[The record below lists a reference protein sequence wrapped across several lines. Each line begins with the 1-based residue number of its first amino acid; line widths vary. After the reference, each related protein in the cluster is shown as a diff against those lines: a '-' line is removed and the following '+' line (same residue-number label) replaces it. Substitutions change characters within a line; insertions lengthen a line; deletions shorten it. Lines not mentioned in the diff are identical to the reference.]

1 MSELYACG
9 DHSVIAGEK
18 RRSQHGGFILVVFR
32 GFLLFIILINL
43 GLMRGREQR
52 CFPGICAS
60 VLSQMTT
67 KGVQICVREFADD
80 RELLRVIKLKADL

>member
-1 MSELYACG
+1 MGVL
-9 DHSVIAGEK
+9 
-18 RRSQHGGFILVVFR
+18 
-32 GFLLFIILINL
+32 FLWCLGAFWLFIIFINL
-43 GLMRGREQR
+43 GLMRGRQQR

-67 KGVQICVREFADD
+67 KGVQICMREFADD